1 MISLIDIFKQI
12 VDGKMGKEMRVGFKD
27 FTGFICEGIA
37 NRQEEISICSKEIA
51 IEKMRPDAKLVRDI
65 DVYAASVVVRVEREP
80 TKISQSIKKKEKK
93 IDEGKT
99 LHIFE
104 VNH

>member
-1 MISLIDIFKQI
+1 M
-12 VDGKMGKEMRVGFKD
+12 
-27 FTGFICEGIA
+27 
-37 NRQEEISICSKEIA
+37 
-51 IEKMRPDAKLVRDI
+51 RDI
-65 DVYAASVVVRVEREP
+65 DLYTANVMVRVEKEP

-93 IDEGKT
+93 IDESKP